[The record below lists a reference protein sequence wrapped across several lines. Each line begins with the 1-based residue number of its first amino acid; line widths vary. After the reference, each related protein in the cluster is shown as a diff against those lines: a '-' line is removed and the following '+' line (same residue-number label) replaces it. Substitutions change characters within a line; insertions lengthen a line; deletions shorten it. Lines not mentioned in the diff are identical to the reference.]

1 MDLPLLI
8 YQTFL
13 GIVRDELLDWCN
25 KNYDYIGAPWVK
37 KERDNILLKT
47 GNGIFNTRKIKSILI
62 S

>member
-1 MDLPLLI
+1 M
-8 YQTFL
+8 
-13 GIVRDELLDWCN
+13 GVRDELLDWCN

-47 GNGIFNTRKIKSILI
+47 GNGGFSLRKSNPILI